1 MLWFRPNC
9 LGSGRWRKV
18 RGQSARNGFSFHG
31 LIPPKLQQLQS
42 GEEVDAPGGK
52 SILTMSPRRR
62 LEKCA
67 YDGWERT
74 ERVWDSWGRGS
85 FSSGNSE
92 LIWEKAWMFF
102 SLDDYSFR
110 SRESFSKN
118 QIVSQQLAKDLIYFT
133 AEGSELSGE
142 SCPLCMSSHKSMKDN
157 REEFR
162 EDGPEFAG
170 VSLGRASLSSVTCG
184 YILQWN
190 NIAFHY
196 I

>member
-1 MLWFRPNC
+1 MKWCNLISIIMLWFRPNC

-18 RGQSARNGFSFHG
+18 RGQSAGNGFSFHG

-118 QIVSQQLAKDLIYFT
+118 QIVSQQLSKDLIRKHLFHSRGFRT
-133 AEGSELSGE
+133 FRGKLSLMHEL
-142 SCPLCMSSHKSMKDN
+142 P
-157 REEFR
+157 
-162 EDGPEFAG
+162 
-170 VSLGRASLSSVTCG
+170 
-184 YILQWN
+184 
-190 NIAFHY
+190 
-196 I
+196 